1 MERNNALTPASL
13 AYAEMRLILAK
24 ILWHFDLEL
33 VPHQDDWM
41 SNQRVFA
48 LWEKP
53 ALQIRLTPVQR

>member
-1 MERNNALTPASL
+1 
-13 AYAEMRLILAK
+13 MRLILAK

-53 ALQIRLTPVQR
+53 ALQVRLTPVQR